1 MSDVAAGSNAA
12 LQLQRNMAAA
22 PDVQQ
27 TQANVMQEQA
37 NTLQQQQQNVEKTKL
52 ANIVAD
58 TGIKTDADIKNKI
71 QNLVKDDSYVKSS
84 PSDQVLKMASLVG
97 ESGKPEDMA
106 KLIEVSERI
115 STRDLLNQSKK
126 SDIERQSIADAS
138 SVLETIPD
146 AQVNDRF
153 NSLPEAT
160 RNLVIGRVGEANWN
174 NFSPKEKK
182 AVVQN
187 LFETANSK
195 LQEQKIQA
203 NIQMA
208 QIRAAADVQK
218 TALRLANSERLKV
231 LGDEK
236 LVQIWSTVNKNI
248 DKVQNDHRTVAE
260 FKRLDEEVD
269 KALTAATRSTTFGSL
284 SFLGMGDYK
293 PEGSDTPFYSKDS
306 FNKWQQAIIKR
317 DKFTQK
323 QLLEERSLIE
333 NLPTEA
339 GSIKSNMLKKID
351 AQLSTLQLEE
361 PGAKKKPEAPPPAPA
376 PAKPD
381 TSTKTHDGFPARKN
395 ADGSYSTEVS
405 ITVTNPKLNGGK
417 PTNIPSLWGGKEVD
431 ENTAVENAL
440 ATGKKYESFPT
451 IPEAVA
457 AAKERSNAG
466 GAGATSNKSTSEIKP
481 LELKDVKV
489 GRAYWPSQPLI
500 TKANDAI
507 ANGADVEAVMKRLR
521 DAGYDITAKDLNPE
535 WVKLQNQKK

>member
-1 MSDVAAGSNAA
+1 MAFLMSDVAAGSNAA

-58 TGIKTDADIKNKI
+58 TGIKTDADIRSKI
-71 QNLVKDDSYVKSS
+71 QNLVKDDSYTKAS
-84 PSDQVLKMASLVG
+84 PSEQTLKLASLYA
-97 ESGKPEDMA
+97 EAGKAEETA
-106 KLIEVSERI
+106 KLMETSERI
-115 STRDLLNQSKK
+115 ATRDLVNQSKK
-126 SDIERQSIADAS
+126 ADIERQSIADAS

-231 LGDEK
+231 LGDDK
-236 LVQIWSTVNKNI
+236 LVRIWGTVNTQI
-248 DKVQNDHRTVAE
+248 EKVQRDPATVTE
-260 FKRLDEEVD
+260 LKRLNEEVD
-269 KALTAATRSTTFGSL
+269 KALTAATKSTTFGSL

-306 FNKWQQAIIKR
+306 FNKWQQATTKR
-317 DKFTQK
+317 DKFIQG
-323 QLLEERSLIE
+323 QLLEERALVES
-333 NLPTEA
+333 LPTEA

-351 AQLSTLQLEE
+351 TQLSTLQLEE
-361 PGAKKKPEAPPPAPA
+361 PGAKKKPEVTPTVPTDA
-376 PAKPD
+376 
-381 TSTKTHDGFPARKN
+381 KTHDGFPARKN

-405 ITVTNPKLNGGK
+405 ITVTNPKLNDGK
-417 PTNIPSLWGGKEVD
+417 PTNIPSLWKGKEVD

-440 ATGKKYESFPT
+440 ATGKKYESFST

>member
-37 NTLQQQQQNVEKTKL
+37 NTLQQQQQNVEKTRL
-52 ANIVAD
+52 ANIIAD
-58 TGIKTDADIKNKI
+58 TGIKTDADIRNKI
-71 QNLVKDDSYVKSS
+71 QNLVKDDSYIKSS

-106 KLIEVSERI
+106 KLIEASERI
-115 STRDLLNQSKK
+115 STRDLVNQTKK
-126 SDIERQSIADAS
+126 ADIERQSIADAS
-138 SVLETIPD
+138 SVLETIPE

-160 RNLVIGRVGEANWN
+160 KNLVIGRVGEANWN

-203 NIQMA
+203 SIQMA

-218 TALRLANSERLKV
+218 TQLRLAASERAKT

-236 LVQIWSTVNKNI
+236 LVRIWGTVNTQLE
-248 DKVQNDHRTVAE
+248 KVQRDSSTSKERQ
-260 FKRLDEEVD
+260 RLDEEVD
-269 KALTAATRSTTFGSL
+269 KALTAATKSTTFGSL
-284 SFLGMGDYK
+284 SFLGVGDYK

-306 FNKWQQAIIKR
+306 FNKWQQATTKR
-317 DKFTQK
+317 DKFIQG
-323 QLLEERSLIE
+323 QLLEERALVES
-333 NLPTEA
+333 LPTEA

-361 PGAKKKPEAPPPAPA
+361 PGAKKKTEA
-376 PAKPD
+376 
-381 TSTKTHDGFPARKN
+381 T
-395 ADGSYSTEVS
+395 
-405 ITVTNPKLNGGK
+405 
-417 PTNIPSLWGGKEVD
+417 
-431 ENTAVENAL
+431 
-440 ATGKKYESFPT
+440 PT
-451 IPEAVA
+451 IPEAVT

-466 GAGATSNKSTSEIKP
+466 GAGATSNKPTAPINTEQNPANPTSKEEYDKLP
-481 LELKDVKV
+481 PNSYYMQDGVLK
-489 GRAYWPSQPLI
+489 R
-500 TKANDAI
+500 
-507 ANGADVEAVMKRLR
+507 
-521 DAGYDITAKDLNPE
+521 
-535 WVKLQNQKK
+535 KKG

>member
-37 NTLQQQQQNVEKTKL
+37 NTLQQQQQNVEKTRL
-52 ANIVAD
+52 ANIIAD
-58 TGIKTDADIKNKI
+58 TGIKTDADIRNKI
-71 QNLVKDDSYVKSS
+71 QNLVKDDSYIKSS

-106 KLIEVSERI
+106 KLIEASERI
-115 STRDLLNQSKK
+115 STRDLVNQTKK
-126 SDIERQSIADAS
+126 ADIERQSIADAS

-203 NIQMA
+203 SVQMA

-218 TALRLANSERLKV
+218 TQLRLAASERAKA
-231 LGDEK
+231 LGDDK
-236 LVQIWSTVNKNI
+236 VVRIWGTVNTQLE
-248 DKVQNDHRTVAE
+248 KVQRDPATVAE
-260 FKRLDEEVD
+260 FKRLNEEVD
-269 KALTAATRSTTFGSL
+269 KALTATTRPTTFGSL
-284 SFLGMGDYK
+284 TSYK
-293 PEGSDTPFYSKDS
+293 PEGSDTQFYSKDS
-306 FNKWQQAIIKR
+306 FDKWQQATIKR
-317 DKFTQK
+317 DKFIQG
-323 QLLEERSLIE
+323 QLLEERALVES
-333 NLPTEA
+333 LPTET
-339 GSIKSNMLKKID
+339 GSIKNNMLKKID
-351 AQLSTLQLEE
+351 TQLSTLQLEE
-361 PGAKKKPEAPPPAPA
+361 PGAKKKSEVTPTVPTGA
-376 PAKPD
+376 
-381 TSTKTHDGFPARKN
+381 KTHDGFPARKN

-405 ITVTNPKLNGGK
+405 ITVTNPKLNDGK
-417 PTNIPSLWGGKEVD
+417 PTNIPSLWKGKEVD
-431 ENTAVENAL
+431 EDTAVKNAL
-440 ATGKKYESFPT
+440 ATGKKYESFST
-451 IPEAVA
+451 IPDAVA

-466 GAGATSNKSTSEIKP
+466 GAGATSNKPTAPINTEQNPANPTSKEEYDKLP
-481 LELKDVKV
+481 PNSYYMQDGVLK
-489 GRAYWPSQPLI
+489 R
-500 TKANDAI
+500 
-507 ANGADVEAVMKRLR
+507 
-521 DAGYDITAKDLNPE
+521 
-535 WVKLQNQKK
+535 KKG

>member
-71 QNLVKDDSYVKSS
+71 QNLVKDDSYIKSS

-106 KLIEVSERI
+106 KLIEVSEKI
-115 STRDLLNQSKK
+115 TARDLLNQSRKA
-126 SDIERQSIADAS
+126 DIERQLIADAS
-138 SVLETIPD
+138 SVLETIPE

-182 AVVQN
+182 AIVQS

-195 LQEQKIQA
+195 LQEQKILA
-203 NIQMA
+203 SVEIA
-208 QIRAAADVQK
+208 KIRAKAEVDK
-218 TALRLANSERLKV
+218 TQLRLNASERAKT

-236 LVQIWSTVNKNI
+236 LVQIWNI
-248 DKVQNDHRTVAE
+248 ATKGLEKIQNDPRTVAE
-260 FKRLDEEVD
+260 FKRLDEQVD
-269 KALTAATRSTTFGSL
+269 TALTAATKSAFFS
-284 SFLGMGDYK
+284 YK
-293 PEGSDTPFYSKDS
+293 PEGSDTEFYSKDS
-306 FNKWQQAIIKR
+306 FNKWQQATIKR

-323 QLLEERSLIE
+323 QLLEERTLIE
-333 NLPTEA
+333 SLPTEA

-351 AQLSTLQLEE
+351 AQLSTLQIEPPKAEE
-361 PGAKKKPEAPPPAPA
+361 PAGTPTPT
-376 PAKPD
+376 PAKPAVP
-381 TSTKTHDGFPARKN
+381 SN
-395 ADGSYSTEVS
+395 
-405 ITVTNPKLNGGK
+405 K
-417 PTNIPSLWGGKEVD
+417 PTAPINTEQNPANPTSKEEYDKLPPNSYYMQDGV
-431 ENTAVENAL
+431 L
-440 ATGKKYESFPT
+440 KRKK
-451 IPEAVA
+451 
-457 AAKERSNAG
+457 G
-466 GAGATSNKSTSEIKP
+466 
-481 LELKDVKV
+481 
-489 GRAYWPSQPLI
+489 
-500 TKANDAI
+500 
-507 ANGADVEAVMKRLR
+507 
-521 DAGYDITAKDLNPE
+521 
-535 WVKLQNQKK
+535 

>member
-27 TQANVMQEQA
+27 TQTNVMQEQA
-37 NTLQQQQQNVEKTKL
+37 NTLQQQQQNIEKTKL
-52 ANIVAD
+52 ANLVAD
-58 TGIKTDADIKNKI
+58 TGIKTDADIKSKI
-71 QNLVKDDSYVKSS
+71 QNLVKDDSYIKSS

-106 KLIEVSERI
+106 KLIEASERI

-203 NIQMA
+203 SIQMA

-236 LVQIWSTVNKNI
+236 LVQIWNTVNTQLGKI
-248 DKVQNDHRTVAE
+248 QNDARTVAE

-306 FNKWQQAIIKR
+306 FNKWQQATIKR

-323 QLLEERSLIE
+323 QLLEERDLIE
-333 NLPTEA
+333 NLPTEV

-361 PGAKKKPEAPPPAPA
+361 PGAKKKVEAAPTVPTGA
-376 PAKPD
+376 
-381 TSTKTHDGFPARKN
+381 KTHDGFPARKN

-405 ITVTNPKLNGGK
+405 ITVTNPKLNDGK
-417 PTNIPSLWGGKEVD
+417 PTNIPSLWKGKEVD

-451 IPEAVA
+451 IAEAVT

-466 GAGATSNKSTSEIKP
+466 GAGATSNKSTSEIQP

-489 GRAYWPSQPLI
+489 GRAYWPSQPLLK
-500 TKANDAI
+500 KANDAI
-507 ANGADVEAVMKRLR
+507 NNGADVEAVTKRLR
-521 DAGYDITAKDLNPE
+521 DAGYDITTKDLNPKWIE
-535 WVKLQNQKK
+535 QQNQKK

>member
-1 MSDVAAGSNAA
+1 MAFLMSDVAAGSNAA

-27 TQANVMQEQA
+27 TQTNVMQEQA
-37 NTLQQQQQNVEKTKL
+37 NTLQQQQQNIEKTKL
-52 ANIVAD
+52 ANLVAD
-58 TGIKTDADIKNKI
+58 TGIKTDADIKSKI
-71 QNLVKDDSYVKSS
+71 QNLVKDDSYIKSS

-106 KLIEVSERI
+106 KLIEASERI

-203 NIQMA
+203 SIQMA

-236 LVQIWSTVNKNI
+236 LVQIWNTVNTQLGKI
-248 DKVQNDHRTVAE
+248 QNDARTVAE

-306 FNKWQQAIIKR
+306 FNKWQQATIKR

-323 QLLEERSLIE
+323 QLLEERDLIE
-333 NLPTEA
+333 NLPTEV

-361 PGAKKKPEAPPPAPA
+361 PGAKKKVEAAPTVPTGA
-376 PAKPD
+376 
-381 TSTKTHDGFPARKN
+381 KTHDGFPARKN

-405 ITVTNPKLNGGK
+405 ITVTNPKLNDGK
-417 PTNIPSLWGGKEVD
+417 PTNIPSLWKGKEVD

-451 IPEAVA
+451 IPEAVT
-457 AAKERSNAG
+457 AAKEKSNAG
-466 GAGATSNKSTSEIKP
+466 GAGATSNKSTSEIQP

-489 GRAYWPSQPLI
+489 GRAYWPSQPLLK
-500 TKANDAI
+500 KANDAI
-507 ANGADVEAVMKRLR
+507 NNGADVEAVTKRLR
-521 DAGYDITAKDLNPE
+521 DAGYDITTKDLNPKWIE
-535 WVKLQNQKK
+535 QQNQKK

>member
-27 TQANVMQEQA
+27 MQTNVMQEQA
-37 NTLQQQQQNVEKTKL
+37 NTLQQQEQNVEKTKL
-52 ANIVAD
+52 ANLVSS
-58 TGIKTDADIKNKI
+58 TGVKTDADIRSKI
-71 QNLVKDDSYVKSS
+71 QNLVKDDSYINAS
-84 PSDQVLKMASLVG
+84 PSEQTLKLASVYG
-97 ESGKPEDMA
+97 EAGKGEEAA
-106 KLIEVSERI
+106 KFIEVSERI
-115 STRDLLNQSKK
+115 ATRDLVNQSKK
-126 SDIERQSIADAS
+126 ADIERQSIADAS
-138 SVLETIPD
+138 SVLETIPE

-160 RNLVIGRVGEANWN
+160 KNLVIGRVGPANWN

-203 NIQMA
+203 SIQMA
-208 QIRAAADVQK
+208 QIRATADVDK
-218 TALRLANSERLKV
+218 TRLRLAANERAKT

-236 LVQIWSTVNKNI
+236 LVQIWSTVNKNL
-248 DKVQNDHRTVAE
+248 DKVQNDPRTVAE

-293 PEGSDTPFYSKDS
+293 PEGSDTPFYSQDS
-306 FNKWQQAIIKR
+306 FNKWQQATIKR

-323 QLLEERSLIE
+323 QLLEERSLVE

-351 AQLSTLQLEE
+351 TQLSTLQLEE
-361 PGAKKKPEAPPPAPA
+361 PGAKKKPEAAPPVPT

-381 TSTKTHDGFPARKN
+381 VPSNKPAAPPN
-395 ADGSYSTEVS
+395 TEQ
-405 ITVTNPKLNGGK
+405 NPAK
-417 PTNIPSLWGGKEVD
+417 PTSKEEYDKLPPNSYYMQDGV
-431 ENTAVENAL
+431 L
-440 ATGKKYESFPT
+440 KRKK
-451 IPEAVA
+451 
-457 AAKERSNAG
+457 G
-466 GAGATSNKSTSEIKP
+466 
-481 LELKDVKV
+481 
-489 GRAYWPSQPLI
+489 
-500 TKANDAI
+500 
-507 ANGADVEAVMKRLR
+507 
-521 DAGYDITAKDLNPE
+521 
-535 WVKLQNQKK
+535 